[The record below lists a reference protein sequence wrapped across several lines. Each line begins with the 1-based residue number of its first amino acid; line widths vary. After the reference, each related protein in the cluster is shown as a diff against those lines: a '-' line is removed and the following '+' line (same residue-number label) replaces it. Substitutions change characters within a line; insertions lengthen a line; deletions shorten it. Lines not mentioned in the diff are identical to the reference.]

1 MLNKCFV
8 VLSTLAHWHVNCW
21 YQFPVCIT
29 PFFIVKHA
37 SLASVDTVWKPG
49 RTISSLLDQVILIH
63 TRVASADTYLLFQIF
78 DTDGSQLGGAY
89 CGYNHP
95 TTIRSTGNRLQIK
108 FRSGTGTNGVG
119 FVAYYEITEAIPV
132 PGGILMAA
140 SLTGSLNNRNA
151 MAFLLSPLVEVS
163 ETGSCLTFKYSLR
176 SNLIVKRTNQ
186 AATDT
191 MVVWGVDGGRAF
203 HRAALDLPQGLY
215 KLIWET
221 TDLRTYLGKSSSA
234 FERYRVS
241 IAEINIYRI
250 NCTEISEFRLFI
262 DIIRHHVN

>member
-1 MLNKCFV
+1 M
-8 VLSTLAHWHVNCW
+8 
-21 YQFPVCIT
+21 
-29 PFFIVKHA
+29 
-37 SLASVDTVWKPG
+37 
-49 RTISSLLDQVILIH
+49 ILIH
-63 TRVASADTYLLFQIF
+63 TCVASADTDLLFQIF

-89 CGYNHP
+89 CGYNRP
-95 TTIRSTGNRLQIK
+95 ATIKSTGNRLQIT

-119 FVAYYEITEAIPV
+119 FVAYYEITGVIPAPV
-132 PGGILMAA
+132 ILMAA
-140 SLTGSLNNRNA
+140 SLTGSLNNRKA

-176 SNLIVKRTNQ
+176 SNLIVKRTTQ
-186 AATDT
+186 TATDT

-203 HRAALDLPQGLY
+203 HRAALDLPQGLC

-221 TDLRTYLGKSSSA
+221 TDLRTNLGKSNSA

-241 IAEINIYRI
+241 IAEIHIYRT

-262 DIIRHHVN
+262 DIRHPVNKNHGTRNWISDHIYINTFPTNQKNLVF